1 MVGGSEGGLPG
12 LVDGVGSPEVHRCW
26 CVPGDP
32 GVMVD
37 VVVFVEE
44 AGAELAGLGEAGEG
58 RGEVRQVLQGLELAL
73 AVIPN
78 SG

>member
-1 MVGGSEGGLPG
+1 
-12 LVDGVGSPEVHRCW
+12 
-26 CVPGDP
+26 
-32 GVMVD
+32 MVD